1 MDSFYKN
8 FEDQFRGSKDQIK
21 NRLYFYKDIIDAI
34 KEQNQKN
41 EIIAIDIGCGRG
53 EWLEILKE
61 NKINGMGCDSDAQM
75 VLECTKKDLQVEKID
90 AIDFLKSFKDSSVDI
105 VSGFHIAEHFQFDV
119 LKEFLKQANRV
130 LKKDGILILETPNA
144 ENIRVATLNFYLDPT
159 HQKPIPPIFLEYL
172 YKFSGFNHTFMLRLN
187 SNLHFNDISLLDNVG
202 IKEVL
207 SGVGLDYAIIGIK
220 QECPYLIPLF
230 SKKYKQGPSFEELVD
245 MFDTEYLDI
254 KNKLSQAQERLQQ
267 AETKIE
273 HIEFF
278 IAKLKKIFSVPIKIL
293 KFLSKIKKKVLNKFL
308 LLAKDVINF
317 IESMANKNPKIK
329 KILKTILNK
338 FPLVRAKI
346 FKFKSSL
353 QTRNDI
359 YISKNSGFVKTI
371 FQQKHSEEYNEN
383 LKFKELKYLKKFN
396 EIYVVGSISGHYSL
410 AAINRN
416 IVFNIMENIQTSIV
430 VYHEKYFDPV
440 EPISLLEDEFN
451 TLKKINIT
459 SDKNIINNENRIGL
473 YHHYPVIDQTKEIY
487 GYPIAI
493 FFWEESRVPTKTIEI
508 LNKKYKGIVVST
520 WFIKKILI
528 DNGCI
533 KPIKVANIPLKELP
547 NIDKEKADMKKN
559 EIRLLH
565 ISSALP
571 RKGVDI
577 LLRAFNKICKISDK
591 NFTLTIKTFPNPH
604 NTTAEQVEILIDKK
618 FQHKVNIIFD
628 ENLTTL
634 DIANLYKNA
643 DIVVLPTR
651 GEGLNMPAIEAAHYK
666 KPVVTTNYSGQCEF
680 MEEPT
685 EFIDY
690 KFEKAITHFFM
701 PGSVWAEPSVD
712 DLVEKIIKMS
722 NRLNDPE
729 LDAQLEKL
737 QHLVDKQMFGKNCV
751 DNFISSLSLLKEFNQ
766 KIEMSKIAIIS
777 TYSTKCGIAEYSKY
791 LQESLLNNDCDANI
805 YSWDDISYKNY
816 ISKDDLFGNLEIDEN
831 IVWLQYHFSFY
842 DINKRLKNTI
852 KNLKDNG
859 KITAITL
866 HSVRQILNHKKDE
879 QLNWSEALREFDRVF
894 VHNINDLNALKAIG
908 IIDNVTLI
916 PHASQGDI
924 SKNNQNSSKLRIG
937 FFGLLLP
944 HKNLQELIKAF
955 SKFLKNQQ
963 AELCLVASIV
973 NEDSKQEFLECSKLI
988 KKLNIENHVTW
999 NTEFLPLD
1007 QVNDILTQCDVI
1019 IMPYLQSQEGASGAA
1034 RIALSC
1040 CKNLIVSPS
1049 EIFDELREVSISTL
1063 GYDSEDILFSLKSCV
1078 NNPVDKDR
1086 LEARKKW
1093 LQEHDWENISKR
1105 YLSIFQSILMD
1116 KKFMTYIKEKE

>member
-1 MDSFYKN
+1 MDSFYKDL
-8 FEDQFRGSKDQIK
+8 EDKFRGERNQIK
-21 NRLYFYKDIIDAI
+21 NRLYFYKDILDAI
-34 KEQNQKN
+34 KQQNHQD

-61 NKINGMGCDSDAQM
+61 NKINGMGCDNDERM
-75 VLECTKKDLQVEKID
+75 VLECSKRGLQAKKID
-90 AIDFLKSFKDSSVDI
+90 AIEFLKSIKDSSVDI

-119 LKEFLKQANRV
+119 LKDFLKQANRI
-130 LKKDGILILETPNA
+130 LKNDGVLILETPNA
-144 ENIRVATLNFYLDPT
+144 ENIRVATLNFYIDPT
-159 HQKPIPPIFLEYL
+159 HQKPIPPVFLEYL
-172 YKFSGFNHTFMLRLN
+172 YKFSGFNHVFMLRIN
-187 SNLHFNDISLLDNVG
+187 SNLYSDDLSLLNNVG
-202 IKEVL
+202 VKEIL
-207 SGVGLDYAIIGIK
+207 SGVGLDYAMIGIK
-220 QECPYLIPLF
+220 QGSSHIISLF
-230 SKKYKQGPSFEELVD
+230 SKKYRQGPSFEQLVD
-245 MFDTEYLDI
+245 MFDSEYLNT
-254 KNKLSQAQERLQQ
+254 KNKLIDAQERLQQ
-267 AETKIE
+267 AEIKIE

-278 IAKLKKIFSVPIKIL
+278 ISKLKKLFAIPIKIL
-293 KFLSKIKKKVLNKFL
+293 KALIKIRCYLLNKILYFS
-308 LLAKDVINF
+308 KQNIKF
-317 IESMANKNPKIK
+317 IEDLANKNPKIK
-329 KILKTILNK
+329 KILKTTLNK
-338 FPLVRAKI
+338 FPSVRAKI

-359 YISKNSGFVKTI
+359 YISKNSGFMKTI
-371 FQQKHSEEYNEN
+371 FKQKHSEEYNEN

-396 EIYVVGSISGHYSL
+396 EIYVIGSISGHYSL

-416 IVFNIMENIQTSIV
+416 IVFNIMDKIETSIV
-430 VYHEKYFDPV
+430 VYHEKYFDPI
-440 EPISLLEDEFN
+440 EPISLLENEFN

-459 SDKNIINNENRIGL
+459 SDQNIIDNKNRIGL
-473 YHHYPVIDQTKEIY
+473 YHHYPVIDKTKEIY
-487 GYPIAI
+487 GYSIAV
-493 FFWEESRVPTKTIEI
+493 FFWEESRIPQDTINI
-508 LNKKYKGIVVST
+508 LNTKYNGVVVST

-547 NIDKEKADMKKN
+547 SIGKEKVDTEKN

-604 NTTAEQVEILIDKK
+604 NTTSEQVEILIDKK
-618 FQHKVNIIFD
+618 FQNRINIIFD
-628 ENLTTL
+628 ENLTAL

-712 DLVEKIIKMS
+712 DLVEKILKIS
-722 NRLNDPE
+722 NRLNDSD
-729 LDAQLEKL
+729 LNIQLEKL
-737 QHLVDKQMFGKNCV
+737 QHLVDEQMFGKKCV

-766 KIEMSKIAIIS
+766 KIETPKIAIIS
-777 TYSTKCGIAEYSKY
+777 TYNTKCGIAEYSKY
-791 LQESLLNNDCDANI
+791 MQESLLNNGCNVNI

-816 ISKDDLFGNLEIDEN
+816 INKDNLFGNLDINEN

-842 DINKRLKNTI
+842 DINKRLKNDI
-852 KNLKDNG
+852 KLLKDND
-859 KITAITL
+859 KIIVITL

-879 QLNWSEALREFDRVF
+879 QLNWSETLNEFDRVF

-908 IIDNVTLI
+908 IIDNAVLI

-924 SKNNQNSSKLRIG
+924 SKNNQNLSKLKIG

-963 AELCLVASIV
+963 AELHLIASIV
-973 NEDSKQEFLECSKLI
+973 NEDSRREFLECSKLI
-988 KKLNIENHVTW
+988 KKLHIENHITW
-999 NTEFLPLD
+999 NTDFLPLN
-1007 QVNDILTQCDVI
+1007 QVNNILTQCDVI
-1019 IMPYLQSQEGASGAA
+1019 IMPYLQSEEGASGAA

-1063 GYDSEDILFSLKSCV
+1063 GYDSEDILFSLKNYI
-1078 NNPVDKDR
+1078 NNPIDKNR

-1093 LQEHDWENISKR
+1093 LQEHDWKNISKR

-1116 KKFMTYIKEKE
+1116 KKFMSYIKEKE